1 MHVLKWISLACV
13 VTLAMLI
20 AALPAASGGVF
31 VAKNGNDA
39 WSGTLAQ
46 PNAANSDGP
55 LATLIR
61 ARDAIREIKATDADA
76 QLTVTVRAGTYHL
89 AEPLML
95 TSEDSGTA
103 QRPVRWQA
111 HPGEEVILSGGRP
124 ITSEWR
130 TADGKI
136 YTTQLPEV
144 ADGNWYFR
152 LVRVGEDWAVRARY
166 PNYDPEN
173 PYTGGWLFVKPFAE
187 AEARFGKVVEGIHG
201 VGDMMQWRVR
211 VPASGDYNVFHYYAA
226 HNEPWGI
233 VDMGGR
239 TTFSVDEGEP
249 VVLQSLPD
257 TGSFNSFKWSPK
269 NATLRLEKG
278 EHTIRWTNIKG
289 GGINYDAFVLCDDP
303 EWTPEGAPP
312 KGPAVGR
319 HMIVVDAES
328 FVQSKGEELSV
339 AVRGRKPDF
348 GFAPGELKEWPR
360 SKQIEMH
367 VFPAQS
373 WVNSIEPIADL
384 DIENGTGTLVGRIME
399 LRVGNR
405 YFLENIFEELDTP
418 GEWYLDRETG
428 VLHYWPTEPDFAE
441 KAIVAPVHDRIIHI
455 RGGAGAGPVRN
466 IEIAGFTFMDTSYTP
481 HTGNPY
487 GPPDAAIW
495 IEYGRDCLIENCRFT
510 RLGGSALNLV
520 GDVRGNRF
528 LGNTVEYVGQNGVY
542 MYGGGASTCPMEN
555 TVAGCHIHHIG
566 LIYKSVGGVH
576 IGPRNPALAQ
586 QPGNLIAHNLI
597 TDVPRYGIGMLMN
610 QGNNVVE
617 FNEIR
622 RSNLETNDTGGIATC
637 VRNREA
643 AGNVFRF
650 NLVMDSIG
658 LQTTTEGEILTPFFT
673 WGIYLDDDSSHAQVY
688 GNICVRNY
696 RGGVVIHRGQKNV
709 IENNI
714 FVDSNLAEA
723 EFMDWGGQMVGNVFR
738 RNICYRVKGAGDMIR
753 FTGPFGWTD
762 QVLAECDRNLYWNA
776 ADEPSFTFGGKSLE
790 QWREMGYDEHTVVA
804 DPMFRAPEN
813 DDYTLDA
820 KSPAFE
826 LGFQA
831 IPVARIGLNGYDR
844 SEY

>member
-1 MHVLKWISLACV
+1 MQVLKWISLSCV

-20 AALPAASGGVF
+20 PALPAASGGVF

-46 PNAANSDGP
+46 PNAANTDGP

-61 ARDAIREIKATDADA
+61 ARDAIREPKATDADA

-89 AEPLML
+89 PEPLML

-111 HPGEEVILSGGRP
+111 YPGEEVILSGGRP

-152 LVRVGEDWAVRARY
+152 LVRVGEDWAIRARY

-173 PYTGGWLFVKPFAE
+173 PYTGGWLFVKPSGE
-187 AEARFGKVVEGIHG
+187 AETQFG
-201 VGDMMQWRVR
+201 
-211 VPASGDYNVFHYYAA
+211 
-226 HNEPWGI
+226 
-233 VDMGGR
+233 
-239 TTFSVDEGEP
+239 
-249 VVLQSLPD
+249 
-257 TGSFNSFKWSPK
+257 
-269 NATLRLEKG
+269 
-278 EHTIRWTNIKG
+278 
-289 GGINYDAFVLCDDP
+289 
-303 EWTPEGAPP
+303 
-312 KGPAVGR
+312 
-319 HMIVVDAES
+319 
-328 FVQSKGEELSV
+328 
-339 AVRGRKPDF
+339 KPDF

-360 SKQIEMH
+360 SKEIEMH
-367 VFPAQS
+367 VFPAQG
-373 WVNSIEPIADL
+373 WVSSIEPIADL
-384 DIENGTGTLVGRIME
+384 DIENGAGTLVGRIME

-405 YFLENIFEELDTP
+405 YFLENTFEELDTP

-428 VLHYWPTEPDFAE
+428 ALHYWPTEPDFAAKE
-441 KAIVAPVHDRIIHI
+441 IVAPVHDRIIHI
-455 RGGAGAGPVRN
+455 KGGAKAGPVRN
-466 IEIAGFTFMDTSYTP
+466 IEIVGFTFMDTSYTP
-481 HTGNPY
+481 HIRDPY
-487 GPPDAAIW
+487 SPPDAAIW
-495 IEYGRDCLIENCRFT
+495 IEYSRDCLIENCRFT

-576 IGPRNPALAQ
+576 IGPRNPSLAQ

-597 TDVPRYGIGMLMN
+597 TDVPRYGIGILMN

-617 FNEIR
+617 FNEIH
-622 RSNLETNDTGGIATC
+622 RSNLETNDTGGIASC

-658 LQTTTEGEILTPFFT
+658 LQTTTDGEILTPFFT

-696 RGGVVIHRGQKNV
+696 RGSVVVHRGQKNV

-714 FVDSNLAEA
+714 FVDSNLGEA
-723 EFMDWGGQMVGNVFR
+723 EFMDWGGQMVENVFR

-762 QVLAECDRNLYWNA
+762 QVLAECDRNLYWSA

-790 QWREMGYDEHTVVA
+790 QWREMGYDEHAVVA
-804 DPMFRAPEN
+804 DPMFRAPED

-826 LGFQA
+826 LGFRA